1 MAGRRLSPHRTW
13 QEFAFSAPHSPG
25 SIVFPQ
31 CFPQVWKSWLVNRS
45 RCVVHSLAPMRK
57 PATVTPD
64 ITNPNTQF
72 PTSNSQPPTP
82 NLQLPTS
89 NSQGAL
95 GVESWDLGV
104 DWTSIEISAARHT
117 RARFSDGR
125 ISMKGKRTYQP
136 NTRRRKKTHGFR
148 VRMATKNGRIVLKR
162 RRAKGRKRL
171 TVADEG

>member
-1 MAGRRLSPHRTW
+1 MYALNVAGRRLSPHRTW

-45 RCVVHSLAPMRK
+45 RCAVHRLALMRK

-72 PTSNSQPPTP
+72 PTSH
-82 NLQLPTS
+82 
-89 NSQGAL
+89 SQGAL